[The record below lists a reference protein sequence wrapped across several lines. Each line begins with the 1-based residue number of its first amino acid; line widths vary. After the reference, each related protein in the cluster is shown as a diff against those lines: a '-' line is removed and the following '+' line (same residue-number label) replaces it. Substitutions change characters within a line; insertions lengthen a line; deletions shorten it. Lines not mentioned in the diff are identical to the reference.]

1 MAGWI
6 FLGNVI
12 VPTFWGV
19 IGKDELKL
27 LVGACVMMEKTQRTS
42 RTSPFTTGYRLILKI
57 KVFIDK
63 IQNFNIPTIF

>member
-27 LVGACVMMEKTQRTS
+27 LVGACVIMEKN
-42 RTSPFTTGYRLILKI
+42 PKN
-57 KVFIDK
+57 
-63 IQNFNIPTIF
+63 IQNITIHHWIQVNTKNKSFY